1 MSGVI
6 AIVGAGPMLG
16 MSVARAFGAC
26 GYSAGLIARRPES
39 LDAMTAELSDAG
51 IKARGF
57 VADLT
62 DEAQLGGAIAG
73 IRETL
78 GEIEVLEFSPLAM
91 TFMPPS
97 QVTPEAARKAF
108 EFLTVGA
115 INAVRLVLPAMQ
127 SRGKGALLFASGRSS
142 VLPMQL
148 LGSLGLAA
156 AALRH
161 FVYSLNEE
169 LKGSGVYAGTVPIL
183 ARMDRTT
190 ADKVAALFLDMIDR
204 RDRVEAVFGVDEA
217 AEAGRSIAAI
227 TQVATPFTLPQT
239 A

>member
-1 MSGVI
+1 MSGTV

-16 MSVARAFGAC
+16 MSVARVFGAR
-26 GYSAGLIARRPES
+26 GYSVALIARRPES
-39 LDAMTAELSDAG
+39 LDAMTAELSDAK
-51 IKARGF
+51 ITARGF

-62 DEAQLGGAIAG
+62 DEAQLGGAVAR

-78 GEIEVLEFSPLAM
+78 GEIDVLEFSPLAM

-97 QVTPEAARKAF
+97 QVTLEAAREAF

-115 INAVRLVLPAMQ
+115 ISAVRQVLPAMQ
-127 SRGKGALLFASGRSS
+127 ERGTGALLFASGRSS

-148 LGSLGLAA
+148 LGSMGLAA

-169 LKGSGVYAGTVPIL
+169 LKDSGIYVGTVPIL

-190 ADKVAALFLDMIDR
+190 ADNVATLFLDMIDR
-204 RDRVEAVFGVDEA
+204 RDRVEVVFGVDKA

-227 TQVATPFTLPQT
+227 TQVAAPFTLPQPV
-239 A
+239 